1 MERNTS
7 SSLRRGL
14 ALLDAVRAAT
24 PAGGA
29 TLSELALAVGVHKS
43 SALRLLQPMT
53 ETGLVRV
60 GHGRYVLGPR
70 TAQLGRVYL
79 DSVDLR
85 ALAQPALRR
94 LVERSGESV
103 HLVLP
108 DLPHMV
114 YIDKIDGPG
123 RVRMNSSIGSRQPC
137 HSTGVGRAYL
147 AFAGSDA
154 VERVIALGL
163 TARTTRTVTD
173 PDEFRALLAAVRE
186 RGYAVDDVENEDD
199 IRCVAAPVFDHA
211 GTVTAALS
219 VSGLATRVTPE
230 RVGPLGELVA
240 AAGHE
245 VSALLGAPPP
255 ESPHAGTVSPSART
269 TPSAPS
275 REDTP

>member
-1 MERNTS
+1 MERNNS

-14 ALLDAVRAAT
+14 ALLDAVTAT
-24 PAGGA
+24 TRSGGA
-29 TLSELALAVGVHKS
+29 TLTELAQSVGVHKS

-60 GHGRYVLGPR
+60 DHGRYVLGPR

-85 ALAQPALRR
+85 ALAQPTLRR

-123 RVRMNSSIGSRQPC
+123 RVRMNSTIGSRQPS

-147 AFAGSDA
+147 AFADA
-154 VERVIALGL
+154 DEVELVIAHGL
-163 TARTTRTVTD
+163 TARTERTVTD
-173 PDEFRALLAAVRE
+173 PDEFRAGLAAARE
-186 RGYAVDDVENEDD
+186 RGYVVDDIENEHD
-199 IRCVAAPVFDHA
+199 IRCVAAPVFDHT
-211 GTVTAALS
+211 GVVAAAVS
-219 VSGLATRVTPE
+219 VSGLATRVSPD
-230 RVGPLGELVA
+230 RFGPLGELVA
-240 AAGHE
+240 AAGRE
-245 VSALLGAPPP
+245 ISALLGAPAP
-255 ESPHAGTVSPSART
+255 SPSSV
-269 TPSAPS
+269 TPPSS
-275 REDTP
+275 REEQR